1 MTNSSKKKFD
11 IIVLGSGIAGIS
23 IASELSEYLNV
34 CVLEKEGLISYHS
47 TGRSLAFYLESY
59 GNEVIRQLT
68 SASKNFFYNRIDTTS
83 KNILIKKRGVI
94 HIANKFQTIKLK
106 NLYKTLTKNNDNFKI
121 LNKLQTMELLPC
133 LNDEYVDSSIYDSE
147 ASDIDVNAVYN
158 IYLKNLTKNNGK
170 VITDIKITEFLHQ
183 VHGWKILTNQD
194 EFYTKIIVNAAG
206 AWCDLIATNVGA
218 KKINIVPKKRT
229 IFCFKPTNI
238 KLNNKWPLGVDVE
251 ENFYFKIENDTV
263 IASPADETPT
273 VPHDVQAEDIDIA
286 LGIERIKNS
295 TLFEFN
301 SIFNKWAGLRSFVKD
316 KNPVIGF
323 DNKFKNFFWFA
334 GQGGYGI
341 QTAPAL
347 SKIASNLIL
356 KKSNNYYENEF
367 QINLNL
373 LKINRF
379 YK

>member
-106 NLYKTLTKNNDNFKI
+106 NLYETLTKNNENFKI

-147 ASDIDVNAVYN
+147 ASDIDVNAIYN

-379 YK
+379 Y

>member
-68 SASKNFFYNRIDTTS
+68 SASKDFFYNRIDTTS

-106 NLYKTLTKNNDNFKI
+106 NLYKTLTKNNENFKI

-379 YK
+379 NK

>member
-34 CVLEKEGLISYHS
+34 CVLEKERLISYHS

-68 SASKNFFYNRIDTTS
+68 SASKDFFYNRIDTTS

-106 NLYKTLTKNNDNFKI
+106 NLYETLTKNNENFKI

-158 IYLKNLTKNNGK
+158 IYLKKLTKNNGK

-183 VHGWKILTNQD
+183 DHGWKILTTQD
-194 EFYTKIIVNAAG
+194 EFLSILYAFYWSPLEKTMRFLGLLQFPWA
-206 AWCDLIATNVGA
+206 
-218 KKINIVPKKRT
+218 
-229 IFCFKPTNI
+229 FC
-238 KLNNKWPLGVDVE
+238 
-251 ENFYFKIENDTV
+251 
-263 IASPADETPT
+263 SP
-273 VPHDVQAEDIDIA
+273 I
-286 LGIERIKNS
+286 
-295 TLFEFN
+295 
-301 SIFNKWAGLRSFVKD
+301 
-316 KNPVIGF
+316 
-323 DNKFKNFFWFA
+323 
-334 GQGGYGI
+334 
-341 QTAPAL
+341 
-347 SKIASNLIL
+347 
-356 KKSNNYYENEF
+356 
-367 QINLNL
+367 
-373 LKINRF
+373 
-379 YK
+379 

>member
-106 NLYKTLTKNNDNFKI
+106 NLYETLTKNNENFKI

-147 ASDIDVNAVYN
+147 ASDIDVNAIYN

-379 YK
+379 NK

>member
-34 CVLEKEGLISYHS
+34 CVLEKERLVSYHS

-68 SASKNFFYNRIDTTS
+68 SASKDFFYNRIDTTS

-106 NLYKTLTKNNDNFKI
+106 NLYKTLTKNNENFKI

-158 IYLKNLTKNNGK
+158 IYLKKLTKNNGK

-183 VHGWKILTNQD
+183 DHGWKILTNQD
-194 EFYTKIIVNAAG
+194 EFQTKIIVNAAG
-206 AWCDLIATNVGA
+206 AWCDRIATNVGA
-218 KKINIVPKKRT
+218 KNINIVPKKRT

-238 KLNNKWPLGVDVE
+238 KLNNEWPLGVDVE

-273 VPHDVQAEDIDIA
+273 VPHDAQAEDIDIA

-301 SIFNKWAGLRSFVKD
+301 SIFNKWAGLRSFVED
-316 KNPVIGF
+316 KTPVIGF
-323 DNKFKNFFWFA
+323 DNKFNNFFWFA

-356 KKSNNYYENEF
+356 KKNNSYYENEF

-379 YK
+379 Y

>member
-68 SASKNFFYNRIDTTS
+68 SASKDFFYNRIDTTS

-106 NLYKTLTKNNDNFKI
+106 NLYETLTKNNENFKI

-147 ASDIDVNAVYN
+147 ASDIDVNAIYN

-238 KLNNKWPLGVDVE
+238 KLNNEWPLGVDVE

-356 KKSNNYYENEF
+356 KKSNSYYENEF

>member
-34 CVLEKEGLISYHS
+34 CVLEKERLISYHS

-68 SASKNFFYNRIDTTS
+68 SASKDFFYNRIDTTS

-106 NLYKTLTKNNDNFKI
+106 NLYETLTKNNENFKI

-158 IYLKNLTKNNGK
+158 IYLKKLTKNNGK

-183 VHGWKILTNQD
+183 DHGWKILTNQD
-194 EFYTKIIVNAAG
+194 EFQTKIIVNAAG
-206 AWCDLIATNVGA
+206 AWCDRIATNVGA
-218 KKINIVPKKRT
+218 KNINIVPKKRT

-238 KLNNKWPLGVDVE
+238 KLNNEWPLGVDVE

-273 VPHDVQAEDIDIA
+273 VPHDAQAEDIDIA

-301 SIFNKWAGLRSFVKD
+301 SIFNKWAGLRSFVED
-316 KNPVIGF
+316 KTPVIGF
-323 DNKFKNFFWFA
+323 DNKFNNFFWFA

-379 YK
+379 Y

>member
-68 SASKNFFYNRIDTTS
+68 SASKDFFYNRIDTTS

-106 NLYKTLTKNNDNFKI
+106 NLYKTLTKNNENFKI

-147 ASDIDVNAVYN
+147 ASDIDVNAIYN

>member
-1 MTNSSKKKFD
+1 
-11 IIVLGSGIAGIS
+11 
-23 IASELSEYLNV
+23 
-34 CVLEKEGLISYHS
+34 
-47 TGRSLAFYLESY
+47 
-59 GNEVIRQLT
+59 
-68 SASKNFFYNRIDTTS
+68 
-83 KNILIKKRGVI
+83 
-94 HIANKFQTIKLK
+94 
-106 NLYKTLTKNNDNFKI
+106 
-121 LNKLQTMELLPC
+121 MELLPC

-183 VHGWKILTNQD
+183 DHGWKILTNQD
-194 EFYTKIIVNAAG
+194 EFQTKIIVNAAG
-206 AWCDLIATNVGA
+206 AWCDRIATNVGA
-218 KKINIVPKKRT
+218 KNINIVPKKRT

-238 KLNNKWPLGVDVE
+238 KLNNEWPLGVDVE

-273 VPHDVQAEDIDIA
+273 VPHDAQAEDIDIA

-301 SIFNKWAGLRSFVKD
+301 SIFNKWAGLRSFVED
-316 KNPVIGF
+316 KTPVIGF
-323 DNKFKNFFWFA
+323 DNKFNNFFWFA

-367 QINLNL
+367 QINLDS

-379 YK
+379 N

>member
-68 SASKNFFYNRIDTTS
+68 SASKDFFYNRIDTTS

-106 NLYKTLTKNNDNFKI
+106 NLYETLTKNNENFKI

-147 ASDIDVNAVYN
+147 ASDIDVNAIYN

-238 KLNNKWPLGVDVE
+238 KLNNEWPLGVDVE

>member
-106 NLYKTLTKNNDNFKI
+106 NLYETLTKNNENFKI

-147 ASDIDVNAVYN
+147 ASDIDVNAIYN

>member
-68 SASKNFFYNRIDTTS
+68 SASKDFFYNRIDTTS

-106 NLYKTLTKNNDNFKI
+106 NLYKTLTKNNENFKI

-323 DNKFKNFFWFA
+323 DNIFKNFFWFA

>member
-34 CVLEKEGLISYHS
+34 CVLEKERLISYHS

-68 SASKNFFYNRIDTTS
+68 SASKDFFYNRIDTTS
-83 KNILIKKRGVI
+83 KNTLIKKRGVI
-94 HIANKFQTIKLK
+94 HIANKFQTLKLK
-106 NLYKTLTKNNDNFKI
+106 NLYETLTKNNENFKI

-158 IYLKNLTKNNGK
+158 IYLKKLTKNNGK

-183 VHGWKILTNQD
+183 DHGWKILTNQD
-194 EFYTKIIVNAAG
+194 EFQTKIIVNAAG
-206 AWCDLIATNVGA
+206 AWCDRIASNVGA
-218 KKINIVPKKRT
+218 KNINIVPKKRT

-238 KLNNKWPLGVDVE
+238 KLNNEWPLGVDVE

-273 VPHDVQAEDIDIA
+273 VPHDAQAEDIDIA

-301 SIFNKWAGLRSFVKD
+301 SIFNKWAGLRSFVED
-316 KNPVIGF
+316 KTPVIGF
-323 DNKFKNFFWFA
+323 DNKFNNFFWFA

-356 KKSNNYYENEF
+356 KKNNSYYENEF

-379 YK
+379 Y

>member
-34 CVLEKEGLISYHS
+34 CVLEKERLISYHS

-68 SASKNFFYNRIDTTS
+68 SASKDFFYNRIDTTS
-83 KNILIKKRGVI
+83 KNTLIKKRGVI
-94 HIANKFQTIKLK
+94 HIANKFQTLKLK
-106 NLYKTLTKNNDNFKI
+106 NLYETLTKNNENFKI

-158 IYLKNLTKNNGK
+158 IYLKKLTKNNGK

-183 VHGWKILTNQD
+183 DHGWKILTNQD
-194 EFYTKIIVNAAG
+194 EFQTKIIVNAAG
-206 AWCDLIATNVGA
+206 AWCDRIATNVGA
-218 KKINIVPKKRT
+218 KNINIVPKKRT

-238 KLNNKWPLGVDVE
+238 KLNNEWPLGVDVE

-273 VPHDVQAEDIDIA
+273 VPHDAQAEDIDIA

-301 SIFNKWAGLRSFVKD
+301 SIFNKWAGLRSFVED
-316 KNPVIGF
+316 KTPVIGF
-323 DNKFKNFFWFA
+323 DNKFNNFFWFA

-379 YK
+379 Y

>member
-68 SASKNFFYNRIDTTS
+68 SASKDFFYNRIDTTS

-106 NLYKTLTKNNDNFKI
+106 NLYKTLTKNNENFKI

-238 KLNNKWPLGVDVE
+238 KLNNEWPLGVDVE

-323 DNKFKNFFWFA
+323 DNKFNNFFWFA

>member
-34 CVLEKEGLISYHS
+34 CVLEKERLISYHS

-68 SASKNFFYNRIDTTS
+68 SASKDFFYNRIDTTS
-83 KNILIKKRGVI
+83 KNTLIKKRGVI

-106 NLYKTLTKNNDNFKI
+106 NLYETLTKNNENFKI

-158 IYLKNLTKNNGK
+158 IYLKKLTKNNGK

-183 VHGWKILTNQD
+183 DHGWKILTNQD
-194 EFYTKIIVNAAG
+194 EFQTKIIVNAAG
-206 AWCDLIATNVGA
+206 AWCDRIATNVGA
-218 KKINIVPKKRT
+218 KNINIVPKKRT

-238 KLNNKWPLGVDVE
+238 KLNNEWPLGVDVE

-273 VPHDVQAEDIDIA
+273 VPHDAQAEDIDIA

-316 KNPVIGF
+316 KTPVIGF

-379 YK
+379 Y

>member
-106 NLYKTLTKNNDNFKI
+106 NLYETLTKNNENFKI

>member
-1 MTNSSKKKFD
+1 MTNNSKKKFD

-34 CVLEKEGLISYHS
+34 CVLEKERLISYHS

-68 SASKNFFYNRIDTTS
+68 SASKDFFYNRIDTTS

-106 NLYKTLTKNNDNFKI
+106 NLYETLTKNNENFKI

-158 IYLKNLTKNNGK
+158 IYLKKLTKNNGK

-183 VHGWKILTNQD
+183 DHGWKILTNQD
-194 EFYTKIIVNAAG
+194 EFQTKIIVNAAG
-206 AWCDLIATNVGA
+206 AWCDRIATKVGA
-218 KKINIVPKKRT
+218 KNINIVPKKRT

-238 KLNNKWPLGVDVE
+238 KLNNEWPLGVDVE

-273 VPHDVQAEDIDIA
+273 VPHDAQAEDIDIA

-301 SIFNKWAGLRSFVKD
+301 SIFNKWAGLRSFVED
-316 KNPVIGF
+316 KTPVIGF
-323 DNKFKNFFWFA
+323 DNKFNNFFWFA

-356 KKSNNYYENEF
+356 KKNNSYYENEF
-367 QINLNL
+367 QINLDS

-379 YK
+379 Y

>member
-106 NLYKTLTKNNDNFKI
+106 NLYETLTKNNENFKI

-147 ASDIDVNAVYN
+147 ASDIDVNAIYN

-238 KLNNKWPLGVDVE
+238 KLNNEWPLGVDVE

-367 QINLNL
+367 QINLDS

-379 YK
+379 N

>member
-34 CVLEKEGLISYHS
+34 CVLEKERLISYHS

-68 SASKNFFYNRIDTTS
+68 SASKDFFYNRIDTTS
-83 KNILIKKRGVI
+83 KNTLIKKRGVI

-106 NLYKTLTKNNDNFKI
+106 NLYETLTKNNENFKI

-158 IYLKNLTKNNGK
+158 IYLKKLTKNNGK

-183 VHGWKILTNQD
+183 DHGWKILTNQD
-194 EFYTKIIVNAAG
+194 EFQTKIIVNAAG
-206 AWCDLIATNVGA
+206 AWCDRIATNVGA
-218 KKINIVPKKRT
+218 KNINIVPKKRT

-238 KLNNKWPLGVDVE
+238 KLNNEWPLGVDVE

-273 VPHDVQAEDIDIA
+273 VPHDAQAEDIDIA
-286 LGIERIKNS
+286 LGIERIKKS

-301 SIFNKWAGLRSFVKD
+301 SIFNKWAGLRSFVED
-316 KNPVIGF
+316 KTPVIGF
-323 DNKFKNFFWFA
+323 DNKFNNFFWFA

-379 YK
+379 Y

>member
-34 CVLEKEGLISYHS
+34 CVLEKERLISYHS

-68 SASKNFFYNRIDTTS
+68 SASKDFFYNRIDTTS
-83 KNILIKKRGVI
+83 KNTLIKKRGVI

-106 NLYKTLTKNNDNFKI
+106 NLFETLTKNNENFKI

-158 IYLKNLTKNNGK
+158 IYLKKLTKNNGK

-183 VHGWKILTNQD
+183 DHGWKILTNQD
-194 EFYTKIIVNAAG
+194 EFQTKIIVNAAG
-206 AWCDLIATNVGA
+206 AWCDRIATNVGA
-218 KKINIVPKKRT
+218 KNINIVPKKRT

-238 KLNNKWPLGVDVE
+238 KLSNEWPLGVDVE

-273 VPHDVQAEDIDIA
+273 VPHDAQAEDIDIA

-301 SIFNKWAGLRSFVKD
+301 SIFNKWAGLRSFVED
-316 KNPVIGF
+316 KTPVIGF
-323 DNKFKNFFWFA
+323 DNKFNNFFWFA

-356 KKSNNYYENEF
+356 KKNNSYYENEF

-379 YK
+379 Y

>member
-1 MTNSSKKKFD
+1 MRFIQ
-11 IIVLGSGIAGIS
+11 IIQKVTLSFFHNIKNFNIMKMGKIS
-23 IASELSEYLNV
+23 ALSALFIV
-34 CVLEKEGLISYHS
+34 ATLISVFVFKSYVGSDNTIVEKNQQIILMQKGDLISEVSISGQLKFS
-47 TGRSLAFYLESY
+47 TNEDLLFTSPGKISKIHVDENSTVSKGDILATLE
-59 GNEVIRQLT
+59 
-68 SASKNFFYNRIDTTS
+68 
-83 KNILIKKRGVI
+83 
-94 HIANKFQTIKLK
+94 
-106 NLYKTLTKNNDNFKI
+106 
-121 LNKLQTMELLPC
+121 
-133 LNDEYVDSSIYDSE
+133 
-147 ASDIDVNAVYN
+147 
-158 IYLKNLTKNNGK
+158 
-170 VITDIKITEFLHQ
+170 DIKITEFLHQ
-183 VHGWKILTNQD
+183 DHGWKILTNQD

>member
-34 CVLEKEGLISYHS
+34 CVLEKERLISYHS

-68 SASKNFFYNRIDTTS
+68 SASKDFFYNRIDTTS

-106 NLYKTLTKNNDNFKI
+106 NLYETLTKNNENFKI

-158 IYLKNLTKNNGK
+158 IYLKKLTKNNGK

-183 VHGWKILTNQD
+183 DHGWKILTNQD
-194 EFYTKIIVNAAG
+194 EFQTKIIVNAAG
-206 AWCDLIATNVGA
+206 AWCDRIATNVGA
-218 KKINIVPKKRT
+218 KNINIVPKKRT

-238 KLNNKWPLGVDVE
+238 KLNNEWPLGVDVE

-273 VPHDVQAEDIDIA
+273 VPHDAQAEDIDIA

-301 SIFNKWAGLRSFVKD
+301 SIFNKWAGLRSFVED
-316 KNPVIGF
+316 KTPVIGF
-323 DNKFKNFFWFA
+323 DNKFNNFFWFA

-356 KKSNNYYENEF
+356 KKSNNNYDNEF

-379 YK
+379 Y

>member
-1 MTNSSKKKFD
+1 MTHSSKKKFD

-34 CVLEKEGLISYHS
+34 CVLEKERLISYHS

-68 SASKNFFYNRIDTTS
+68 SASKDFFYNRIDATS

-106 NLYKTLTKNNDNFKI
+106 NLYETLTKNNENFKI
-121 LNKLQTMELLPC
+121 LNKSQTMELLPC
-133 LNDEYVDSSIYDSE
+133 LNDKYVDSSVYDSE

-158 IYLKNLTKNNGK
+158 IYLKKLTKNNGK

-183 VHGWKILTNQD
+183 DHGWKILTNQD
-194 EFYTKIIVNAAG
+194 EFYAKIIVNAAG
-206 AWCDLIATNVGA
+206 AWCDRIATNVGA
-218 KKINIVPKKRT
+218 QNINIVPKKRT
-229 IFCFKPTNI
+229 VFCFKPTNI
-238 KLNNKWPLGVDVE
+238 KLNNEWPLGVDVE

-273 VPHDVQAEDIDIA
+273 VPHDAQAEDIDIA

-295 TLFEFN
+295 TLFQFN
-301 SIFNKWAGLRSFVKD
+301 SILNKWAGLRSFVKD
-316 KNPVIGF
+316 KTPVIGF
-323 DNKFKNFFWFA
+323 DNQIHNFFWFS

-356 KKSNNYYENEF
+356 KKNNSYYENEF

-373 LKINRF
+373 LNINRF
-379 YK
+379 Y

>member
-106 NLYKTLTKNNDNFKI
+106 NLYETLTKNNKNFKI

-147 ASDIDVNAVYN
+147 ASDIDVNAIYN

-379 YK
+379 Y

>member
-1 MTNSSKKKFD
+1 MTNNSKKKFD

-34 CVLEKEGLISYHS
+34 CVLEKERLISYHS

-68 SASKNFFYNRIDTTS
+68 SASKDFFYNRIDTTS
-83 KNILIKKRGVI
+83 KNTLIKKRGVI

-106 NLYKTLTKNNDNFKI
+106 NLYETLTKNNENFKI

-183 VHGWKILTNQD
+183 DHGWKILTNQD
-194 EFYTKIIVNAAG
+194 EFQTKIIVNAAG
-206 AWCDLIATNVGA
+206 AWCDQIATNVGA
-218 KKINIVPKKRT
+218 KNINIVPKKRT

-238 KLNNKWPLGVDVE
+238 KLNNEWPLGVDVE

-273 VPHDVQAEDIDIA
+273 VPHDAQAEDIDIA

-301 SIFNKWAGLRSFVKD
+301 SIFNKWAGLRSFVED
-316 KNPVIGF
+316 KTPVIGF
-323 DNKFKNFFWFA
+323 DNKFNNFFWFA

-356 KKSNNYYENEF
+356 KKSNSYYENEF

-379 YK
+379 Y

>member
-1 MTNSSKKKFD
+1 MINKSKNKFD

-23 IASELSEYLNV
+23 IASELSKYLKV
-34 CVLEKEGLISYHS
+34 CVLEKERLISYHS

-59 GNEVIRQLT
+59 GNDIIRKLT
-68 SASKNFFYNRIDTTS
+68 SASKDFFYNILDTNS

-94 HIANKFQTIKLK
+94 HIANKLQNIKLK
-106 NLYKTLTKNNDNFKI
+106 NLYETLIKNNKNFKI

-133 LNDEYVDSSIYDSE
+133 LNDNYIDSSIYDSE

-158 IYLKNLTKNNGK
+158 IYLKNLTANNGK
-170 VITDIKITEFLHQ
+170 IIKDVQITKFLHQ
-183 VHGWKILTNQD
+183 NNLWKILTNQE
-194 EFYTKIIVNAAG
+194 EFCTKIIVNAAG
-206 AWCDLIATNVGA
+206 AWSDQVAANVGA
-218 KKINIVPKKRT
+218 KNINIVPKKRT

-238 KLNNKWPLGVDVE
+238 KLNNEWPLGVDVE

-273 VPHDVQAEDIDIA
+273 IPHDVQAEDIDIA
-286 LGIERIKNS
+286 IGIERIKNS
-295 TLFEFN
+295 TLFKFN
-301 SIFNKWAGLRSFVKD
+301 SITNKWAGLRSFVED
-316 KNPVIGF
+316 KTPVIGF
-323 DNKFKNFFWFA
+323 DNKIDNFFWFA

-367 QINLNL
+367 QININL
-373 LKINRF
+373 LNINRF
-379 YK
+379 Y

>member
-68 SASKNFFYNRIDTTS
+68 SASKDFFYNRIDTTS

-106 NLYKTLTKNNDNFKI
+106 NLYETLTKNNENFKI

>member
-68 SASKNFFYNRIDTTS
+68 SASKDFFYNRIDTTS

-106 NLYKTLTKNNDNFKI
+106 NLYKTLTKNNENFKI
-121 LNKLQTMELLPC
+121 LNKLQTMDLLPC

-147 ASDIDVNAVYN
+147 ASDIDVNAIYN

>member
-34 CVLEKEGLISYHS
+34 CVLEKERLISYHS

-68 SASKNFFYNRIDTTS
+68 SASKDFFYNRIDTTS

-106 NLYKTLTKNNDNFKI
+106 NLYETLTKNNENFKI

-158 IYLKNLTKNNGK
+158 IYLKKLTKNNGK

-183 VHGWKILTNQD
+183 DHGWKILTNQD
-194 EFYTKIIVNAAG
+194 EFQTKIIVNAAG
-206 AWCDLIATNVGA
+206 AWCDRIATNVGA
-218 KKINIVPKKRT
+218 KNINIVPKKRT

-238 KLNNKWPLGVDVE
+238 KLNNEWPLGVDVE

-273 VPHDVQAEDIDIA
+273 VPHDAQAEDIDIA

-301 SIFNKWAGLRSFVKD
+301 SIFNKWAGLRSFVED
-316 KNPVIGF
+316 KTPVIGF
-323 DNKFKNFFWFA
+323 DNKFNNFFWFA

-356 KKSNNYYENEF
+356 KKNNSYYENEF

-379 YK
+379 Y

>member
-68 SASKNFFYNRIDTTS
+68 SASKDFFYNRIDTTS

-106 NLYKTLTKNNDNFKI
+106 NLYETLTKNNENFKI

-147 ASDIDVNAVYN
+147 ASDIDVNAIYN

>member
-106 NLYKTLTKNNDNFKI
+106 NLYETLTKNNENFKI

-147 ASDIDVNAVYN
+147 ASDIDVNAIYN

-238 KLNNKWPLGVDVE
+238 KLNNEWPLGVDVE

-379 YK
+379 NK

>member
-68 SASKNFFYNRIDTTS
+68 SASKDFFYNRIDTTS

-106 NLYKTLTKNNDNFKI
+106 NLYKTLTKNNENFKI

>member
-34 CVLEKEGLISYHS
+34 CVLEKERLISYHS

-68 SASKNFFYNRIDTTS
+68 SASKDFFYNRIDTTS
-83 KNILIKKRGVI
+83 KNTLIKKRGVI

-106 NLYKTLTKNNDNFKI
+106 NLYETLTKNNENFKI

-158 IYLKNLTKNNGK
+158 IYLKKLTKNNGK

-183 VHGWKILTNQD
+183 DHGWKILTNQD
-194 EFYTKIIVNAAG
+194 EFQTKIIVNAAG
-206 AWCDLIATNVGA
+206 AWCDRIATNVGA
-218 KKINIVPKKRT
+218 KNINIVPKKRT

-238 KLNNKWPLGVDVE
+238 KLNNEWPLGVDVE

-273 VPHDVQAEDIDIA
+273 VPHDAQAEDIDIA

-301 SIFNKWAGLRSFVKD
+301 SIFNKWAGLRSFVED
-316 KNPVIGF
+316 KTPVIGF
-323 DNKFKNFFWFA
+323 DNKFNNFFWFA

-356 KKSNNYYENEF
+356 KKNNSYYENEF

-379 YK
+379 Y

>member
-34 CVLEKEGLISYHS
+34 CVLEKERLISYHS

-68 SASKNFFYNRIDTTS
+68 SASKDFFYNRIDTTS

-106 NLYKTLTKNNDNFKI
+106 NLYETLTKNNENFKI

-158 IYLKNLTKNNGK
+158 IYLKKLTKNNGK

-206 AWCDLIATNVGA
+206 AWCDRIATNVGA
-218 KKINIVPKKRT
+218 KNINIVPKKRT

-238 KLNNKWPLGVDVE
+238 KLNNEWPLGVDVE

-273 VPHDVQAEDIDIA
+273 VPHDAQAEDIDIA

-316 KNPVIGF
+316 KTPVIGF

-379 YK
+379 Y

>member
-106 NLYKTLTKNNDNFKI
+106 NLYETLTKNNENFKI

-147 ASDIDVNAVYN
+147 ASDIDVNAIYN

-183 VHGWKILTNQD
+183 DHGWKILTNQD

>member
-34 CVLEKEGLISYHS
+34 CVLEKERLISYHS

-68 SASKNFFYNRIDTTS
+68 SASKDFFYNRIDTTS

-106 NLYKTLTKNNDNFKI
+106 NLYETLTKNNENFKI

-158 IYLKNLTKNNGK
+158 IYLKKLTKNNGK

-183 VHGWKILTNQD
+183 DHGWKILTNQD
-194 EFYTKIIVNAAG
+194 QFQTKIIVNAAG
-206 AWCDLIATNVGA
+206 AWCDRIATNVGA
-218 KKINIVPKKRT
+218 KNINIVPKKRT

-238 KLNNKWPLGVDVE
+238 KLNNEWPLGVDVE

-273 VPHDVQAEDIDIA
+273 VPHDAQAEDIDIA

-301 SIFNKWAGLRSFVKD
+301 SIFNKWAGLRSFVED
-316 KNPVIGF
+316 KTPVIGF
-323 DNKFKNFFWFA
+323 DNKFNNFFWFA

-356 KKSNNYYENEF
+356 KKNNSYYENEF

-379 YK
+379 Y